1 MTAPPSA
8 SKPLSRPVAGA
19 APLPGTSGAQISHW
33 VGIAI
38 GAEEQLRDALLMVA
52 SRHAADGEVRDGARM
67 LAGWARTHIELG
79 RGLQR
84 RLGPAAS
91 EHPERLRSALFYG
104 TRVGGVGLLADL
116 QDLGILATAV
126 RSAWTV
132 IEQAAD
138 ETHDAEMATVA
149 DEAGRQTDRTRVWI
163 ETHLKQA
170 APQVLTVPVD
180 MTAELRASVP
190 PTPRVASIPDPIF
203 APMMSGALI
212 LLAAVVGL
220 LLGRPVL
227 VASLGPTAYLQADQ
241 PANPASRL
249 WNALAG
255 HLSGVIAALI
265 GVALFNAW
273 NAPTPLVDHVLVP
286 ERAAAAVVAIV
297 LTVLFAAVVRASHP
311 PAAATALLIALGA
324 LKTSEDLINLAIGVV
339 VVSVA
344 GELVRRVRLRGIATH
359 PARRSLTAPTSLAR
373 SEQPTS

>member
-8 SKPLSRPVAGA
+8 AKPFPRPVSGG
-19 APLPGTSGAQISHW
+19 APLPGATPAQIGHW
-33 VGIAI
+33 VGMAVS
-38 GAEEQLRDALLMVA
+38 AEEQLHDALLMVA
-52 SRHAADGEVRDGARM
+52 SRHAADGDIRDGARM
-67 LAGWARTHIELG
+67 LAGWSRTHAELG

-132 IEQAAD
+132 VEQAAD
-138 ETHDAEMATVA
+138 ETHDAELVTVA

-163 ETHLKQA
+163 ETHLKLA

-180 MTAELRASVP
+180 APAELRASVP
-190 PTPRVASIPDPIF
+190 PTPRVASIPDPVF
-203 APMMSGALI
+203 GPVASAALI
-212 LLAAVVGL
+212 LLAGLVGL

-227 VASLGPTAYLQADQ
+227 IASLGPTAYLQADQ

-255 HLSGVIAALI
+255 HLSGVIGGLI

-273 NAPTPLVDHVLVP
+273 KAPTPLVDHVLSP
-286 ERAAAAVVAIV
+286 ERVAASVVAI
-297 LTVLFAAVVRASHP
+297 LITVFLAALLRASHP

-324 LKTSEDLINLAIGVV
+324 LKTTEDLVNLAIGVIV
-339 VVSVA
+339 VAVA
-344 GELVRRVRLRGIATH
+344 GELVRRVRLHGVATH
-359 PARRSLTAPTSLAR
+359 PARRSLTAATSLAR
-373 SEQPTS
+373 SEQPTG